1 MKSPHP
7 LKISTTAPTWNI
19 IDVQKK
25 KDLASHIQSQ
35 YLYTIMILFKLGFTP
50 FKNKQPLRH
59 MKLQE
64 IEAQKH

>member
-1 MKSPHP
+1 MSR
-7 LKISTTAPTWNI
+7 
-19 IDVQKK
+19 KK

-50 FKNKQPLRH
+50 FKKKQPLRH